1 MNSAGVLGSRLQHDP
16 DKQDQVLIILLSN
29 ILTNQVSD
37 NEDRTVQISSVY
49 KENKSKKVARFYE
62 KRS

>member
-16 DKQDQVLIILLSN
+16 DIQDQVLIILLSN